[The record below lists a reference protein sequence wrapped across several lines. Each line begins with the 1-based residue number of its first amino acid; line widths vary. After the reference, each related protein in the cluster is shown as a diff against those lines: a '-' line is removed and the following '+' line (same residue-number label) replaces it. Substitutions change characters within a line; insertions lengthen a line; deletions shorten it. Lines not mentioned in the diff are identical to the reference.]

1 LKYLFLAAALLL
13 PTAAMAQAPAPDAD
27 PAPAAP
33 AAAKPPV
40 RAARPA
46 PKPVTAVAKP
56 AADPGILNVT
66 QIDALR
72 QVDPA
77 TYEIDA
83 RLADGKVLNLR
94 MNAFVMQDLS
104 RRLGNYGR

>member
-1 LKYLFLAAALLL
+1 K
-13 PTAAMAQAPAPDAD
+13 PT
-27 PAPAAP
+27 
-33 AAAKPPV
+33 V

-46 PKPVTAVAKP
+46 PKPTAAAVAKP
-56 AADPGILNVT
+56 AEDLSALNVV

-72 QVDPA
+72 QVDAA
-77 TYEIDA
+77 TYEIDV
-83 RLADGKVLNLR
+83 RLADGKTANLR